1 MRHQGA
7 ITITQRSYTMGWKIF
22 LIRIHIFLYI
32 SPPVFFKIYSQRV
45 QSTNIEEKSW
55 KKFKI
60 CCLAFPFLSV
70 KRIFLIQ
77 RVLAFRDFTIS
88 DPPYF
93 VIYSQ
98 ALISWKGWKKW
109 KIYCNLRNYFTTL
122 LARKRGEREYHAL
135 LINIT
140 CWWASM

>member
-32 SPPVFFKIYSQRV
+32 SPPVFFKIYSLSIQ
-45 QSTNIEEKSW
+45 SW
-55 KKFKI
+55 KKFKV

-70 KRIFLIQ
+70 KRIFLLQ
-77 RVLAFRDFTIS
+77 GVLAFRDFTIS

-93 VIYSQ
+93 VIYPQ
-98 ALISWKGWKKW
+98 ALISWKVWKKR
-109 KIYCNLRNYFTTL
+109 KKYCNLRNYFTTL
-122 LARKRGEREYHAL
+122 LARKRGEWEYHAL